1 MKQRLFKSLLGL
13 TLGSV
18 LLVVILFGWLAL
30 RYIMSDSLQGLKLEA
45 RLLAEMA
52 AKDGVSV
59 EQLEQAKL
67 QDRVTLVDQEGRVIY
82 DNFSPTQDM
91 DLHHDREEIQEALQA
106 GEGSAKRLS
115 ATLGKNILYY
125 AVRLPDG
132 RVLRLA
138 RTNEV
143 MFQQAHILLGYMA
156 LVLLLLLGGAF
167 FAARSITKRA
177 LLPLE
182 QLDLEAVDTPKE
194 AVYPE
199 LQPIVARFAQQQ
211 EKLTQG
217 MQRYKAKKQELK
229 AVTNNMDEGMLFLDS
244 AWQVVSLNK
253 SASSFFGKAK
263 QDLIGQPIEALL
275 PSEELARLRRQVQ
288 EQGKSRIVLKRKAAY
303 YQFNGSR
310 IDDKGYVLLIMD
322 VTERTAAERLRR
334 EFSANVSHEL
344 KTPLQS
350 ILGYSEIMLSG
361 LVKPEDNERFLQKIN
376 DEAHKLLQ
384 LIDDTI
390 KLSKLDELNHDMLEE
405 FSLVEAAQTAINRL
419 KDKAEELKISMSL
432 ENTIPQ
438 EDGCQIMGNITLMGE
453 VLTNLLDNGLKYNRP
468 GGSVCLRLSEKGDKY
483 VVKVLDT
490 GTGIAA
496 EEVPHIFERFYR
508 IDRSRNKGIEGSGLG
523 LSIVKHGVQ
532 FHGGTVRVKSTL
544 GVGTEFIIKLPKKLS
559 LM

>member
-13 TLGSV
+13 ALGSV
-18 LLVVILFGWLAL
+18 LLVVVLFGWLAVH
-30 RYIMSDSLQGLKLEA
+30 YITSDSLQGLKLEA
-45 RLLAEMA
+45 RLLAELA

-59 EQLEQAKL
+59 KQLEQTKL
-67 QDRVTLVDQEGRVIY
+67 NDRVTLVDPKGRVIY
-82 DNFSPTQDM
+82 DNFSSTQEM
-91 DLHHDREEIQEALQA
+91 ELHHDREEIQQALQE

-143 MFQQAHILLGYMA
+143 MFQQAHVLLGYIA

-167 FAARSITKRA
+167 LAARSITSRA

-182 QLDLEAVDTPKE
+182 QLDLEAVDRPKE

-199 LQPIVARFAQQQ
+199 LQPIVARFKQQQ
-211 EKLTQG
+211 EKLTRE

-263 QDLIGQPIEALL
+263 QDIIGQSITGLL
-275 PSEELARLRRQVQ
+275 PGEELARLRRQV
-288 EQGKSRIVLKRKAAY
+288 EAEGKSRIILKRKAAY

-361 LVKPEDNERFLQKIN
+361 LVKPEDNERFLQKVN

-405 FSLVEAAQTAINRL
+405 FSLVEVAQTALNRL
-419 KDKAEELKISMSL
+419 KDKAETLKISMCL
-432 ENTIPQ
+432 ENAIPQ
-438 EDGCQIMGNITLMGE
+438 EDGGYIMGNITLMGE
-453 VLTNLLDNGLKYNRP
+453 VLTNLLDNGLKYNRS
-468 GGSVCLRLSEKGDKY
+468 GGSLSLRLSEKEDKY
-483 VVKVLDT
+483 VIKVIDT
-490 GTGIAA
+490 GIGIAA

-523 LSIVKHGVQ
+523 LSIVKHGVL
-532 FHGGTVRVKSTL
+532 FHGGTVRVKSTV
-544 GVGTEFIIKLPKKLS
+544 GVGTEFTIKLPKKLS
-559 LM
+559 LL